1 MKKLLFQL
9 DTGPYPSV
17 FDTVVAY
24 DGGADHVIGFANCKP
39 NMVSPLVEGAIFTRA
54 EIEKKNTALFIGGS
68 DINLGE
74 SILDSVR
81 NVFFGKFQVSVM
93 LDSNGCNTTASAAVV
108 SMLSSGSLSGK
119 KAVILAGTGPVGTR
133 VAIMMAKE
141 GAQVTITSRSHER
154 SASVSKHIKDKFGV
168 VVQPYEAKNN
178 EDRAELIEN
187 ANIVFATGAAGVQ
200 LLAPENWQNNPNI
213 EIIADA
219 NTVPPLGIG
228 GVEMSDKGYER
239 HGKIIWGALGFGG
252 LKLTLQRQC
261 VAKLF
266 DSNDQVLNV
275 DEIFKIAKGMK

>member
-9 DTGPYPSV
+9 DTDPYPSV

-24 DGGADHVIGFANCKP
+24 DGGADHVIGFADCKP
-39 NMVSPLVEGAIFTRA
+39 DTISPLVEGAIFTRA
-54 EIEKKNTALFIGGS
+54 EKDKKNSALFIGGS

-81 NVFFGKFQVSVM
+81 NIFFGKFQVSVM

-133 VAIMMAKE
+133 AAIMMAKE
-141 GAQVTITSRSHER
+141 GAEVTISSRSHER
-154 SASVSKHIKDKFGV
+154 SAGVCKHIKAKFGV
-168 VVQPYEAKNN
+168 VVQPSEAKSN
-178 EDRAELIEN
+178 EDRAKLIEN
-187 ANIVFATGAAGVQ
+187 ANIILATGAAGIQ
-200 LLAPENWQNNPNI
+200 LLSPEDWQNNPNI
-213 EIIADA
+213 EIITDA

-228 GVEMSDKGYER
+228 GVEMSDKGNER

-252 LKLTLQRQC
+252 LKLSLQRLC
-261 VAKLF
+261 IERLF
-266 DSNDQVLNV
+266 DSNDQVLDV
-275 DEIFKIAKGMK
+275 DEIFKIAKGMM